1 MRNIASMV
9 VLMCCSTFLVA
20 EEFAPPF
27 PFVVSYDAPKNA
39 VNVSSLLD
47 APAGKHGFVRVKDG
61 KFVTDAGEIRFWAT
75 NLSGGA
81 NFPEKGSADKLA
93 DRLARFGFNGVR
105 LHWMDG
111 GNYFWGK
118 NPTSLRKIDPEALD
132 KLDYLVA
139 ALKKRGIYVNVNLHV
154 ARWLDDRDGFPHR
167 DKRPKY
173 DKGVDNFDPRMIE
186 LQKEYARDLLT
197 HKNPY
202 TGLSL
207 AEDPA
212 VAMVEINN
220 ENSVVIEWANG
231 NLDDLPDPYGTEFR
245 KQWNDWLKRKYES
258 TAEMLT
264 AWNCKNYPLGDE
276 IIPGGDFTKPIDI
289 DGKTWFFQLDDK
301 EQATATV
308 IPDEKLLRLDVKR
321 NGKVAWTPQLM
332 VHNFQIKKDHP
343 YTLSFK
349 IRGNKP
355 IFLNAYVAMDAAP
368 WSILGMHTRFQVT
381 KEWKTYKFQFFATE
395 SFEKTR
401 FTFTGWKPGTYEL
414 AEMTLRPGGNFGLAE
429 DAKLENGTVP
439 TLKKDEMQ
447 LSEEFRRDFWAFLV
461 DLEWNYW
468 PEMSRFLKDELK
480 VKAPI
485 SGTQLYYGSKHVQAA
500 LDYCDDHA
508 YWNHP
513 SWPNKAWDN
522 NDWFIRNR
530 ALADCADKDIFTR
543 LGTRRVAGKPHTIS
557 EYNHP
562 VPNQYAAEGL
572 PMICAFSRFQ
582 GWDGIF
588 QYTYVHQPNE
598 EPDKLTGYF
607 DMIQQ
612 VGQLVHS
619 PACAN
624 ILLRGDVSPAKQ
636 TIYGKM
642 SRNEELDAFL
652 KARSPRQ
659 IDFESIGLDPRLTL
673 LHGTALDLSELH
685 RSQWVPTAIPADQ
698 KVFVS
703 DTGELTWNMERDG
716 KGYFVLKTPKT
727 KVFTGF
733 VKDGFVDLGDGVQLT
748 IGKTRLGWATVTL
761 TEVAPKRW
769 LLAASGF
776 MENTGMKFEKYSDKP
791 DQADRMTLHKNW
803 GTGPV
808 LCEGIPLTLA
818 VPIVVSGKSR
828 AYALDSSGNRT
839 KELGVEYTNSGYTTI
854 TCGPQDKTLW
864 YEIVGE

>member
-1 MRNIASMV
+1 MNR
-9 VLMCCSTFLVA
+9 LLPCFWLFCSFAAA
-20 EEFAPPF
+20 EEFAPLF

-61 KFVTDAGEIRFWAT
+61 KFVTDQGEIRFWAT

-81 NFPEKGSADKLA
+81 NFPEKESADRLA
-93 DRLARFGFNGVR
+93 DRLARFGFNCVR

-118 NPTSLRKIDPEALD
+118 DAKSLRKIDPATLD

-154 ARWLDDRDGFPHR
+154 ARWMDDRDGFPHR

-173 DKGVDNFDPRMIE
+173 DKGLDNFEPRMVE

-231 NLDDLPDPYGTEFR
+231 ALDELPEPYGAEFR
-245 KQWNDWLKRKYES
+245 KQWNAWLKKEYKTTDE
-258 TAEMLT
+258 LLK

-276 IIPGGDFTKPIDI
+276 MIPGGDFTKFFGL
-289 DGKTWFFQLDDK
+289 DGKTWFFQLDDA

-308 IPDEKLLRLDVKR
+308 VPNEKLLRLDIKR
-321 NGKVAWTPQLM
+321 EGKVSWTPQLM
-332 VHNFQIKKDHP
+332 VHNFKIKKDQP
-343 YTLSFK
+343 YTLSFR
-349 IRGNKP
+349 IRGDKP
-355 IFLNAYVAMDAAP
+355 IFLNSYVAMDAAP
-368 WSILGMHTRFQVT
+368 WSMLGMHTRFQVT
-381 KEWKTYKFQFFATE
+381 KDWKTYKFQFFGTE
-395 SFEKTR
+395 DFDKVR
-401 FTFTGWKPGTYEL
+401 FTFTGLKPGTFEL
-414 AEMTLRPGGNFGLAE
+414 ANMTLRPGGNFGLPE
-429 DAKLENGTVP
+429 NAKLEDGTIP
-439 TLKKDEMQ
+439 TLKKSELH
-447 LSEEFRRDFWAFLV
+447 LSEEYRRDFWRFLV
-461 DLEWNYW
+461 DLEWAYW
-468 PEMSRFLKDELK
+468 PEMSKYLKEELK

-513 SWPNKAWDN
+513 SWPNKAWDP

-530 ALADCADKDIFTR
+530 ALVNWADKDIFPR

-562 VPNQYAAEGL
+562 VPNQFAAEGL
-572 PMICAFSRFQ
+572 PMICAFSQFQ

-588 QYTYVHQPNE
+588 QYTYVHQPND
-598 EPDKLTGYF
+598 EPDKFTGYF

-612 VGQLVHS
+612 VGQLVHAS
-619 PACAN
+619 ACAN
-624 ILLRGDVSPAKQ
+624 IILRGDVVPAKQ

-642 SRNEELDAFL
+642 SRDEELDAFV

-659 IDFESIGLDPRLTL
+659 IDFESSGLDPRLTL
-673 LHGTALDLSELH
+673 LHATALDLAGKNRGEKGE
-685 RSQWVPTAIPADQ
+685 TIPADQ

-703 DTGELTWNMERDG
+703 DTGQLTWNMEQEG

-733 VKDGFVDLGDGVQLT
+733 VPNGVVDLGNGFRIS
-748 IGKTRLGWATVTL
+748 IGKTRLGWATVSL
-761 TEVAPKRW
+761 TETAPKHW

-776 MENTGMKFEKYSDKP
+776 MENKDMKFVKYDEKSDGK
-791 DQADRMTLHKNW
+791 DERYTVHKDW

-808 LCEGIPLTLA
+808 LCEGIPVSLVLPKDT
-818 VPIVVSGKSR
+818 VVAKI
-828 AYALDSSGNRT
+828 YALDASGNRRA
-839 KELGVEYTNSGYTTI
+839 EFAAGVSGNETVVAADPRY
-854 TCGPQDKTLW
+854 QTLW
-864 YEIVGE
+864 YEIVVE